1 MTELISFEL
10 PFLPKS
16 VNKLYLRSK
25 TGGLYLNPKAV
36 EFKNKVSE
44 ILEKLEFKKSE
55 NKIKLIIEFYVK
67 KKNLDIDN
75 MIKLIQDSM
84 NNIVYDDDRQVY
96 ELHVRKIISKENK
109 TTVKVLEIN
118 DLEIFNI
125 YFE

>member
-1 MTELISFEL
+1 MTELLSFEIPL
-10 PFLPKS
+10 LPKS

-25 TGGLYLNPKAV
+25 TGGLYINPKAV

-44 ILEKLEFKKSE
+44 ILNKLEFKKSE
-55 NKIKLIIEFYVK
+55 NKIKLIIEFYVI

-75 MIKLIQDSM
+75 LLKLMIDSM
-84 NNIVYDDDRQVY
+84 NNIIYDDDRQVY
-96 ELHVRKIISKENK
+96 ELHVRKIICKENK